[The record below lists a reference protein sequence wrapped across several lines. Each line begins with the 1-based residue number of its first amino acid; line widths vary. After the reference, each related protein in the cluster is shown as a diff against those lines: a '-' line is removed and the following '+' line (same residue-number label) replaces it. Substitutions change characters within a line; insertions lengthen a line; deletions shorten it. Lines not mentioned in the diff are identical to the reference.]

1 MANTIRD
8 FSATA
13 SINTIIAGL
22 DIDEGCSPANIND
35 AIRELMADL
44 KDVSTGAV
52 ALESPAADSLSV
64 TGNVSAATFSG
75 DGSSLTGI
83 PTPTLTSL
91 GISNHDDI
99 TVDAS
104 GNLDVTGTVTADG
117 LTVNGTIETINGTD
131 INMDGLGTG
140 QLMLD
145 GLGYKTAI
153 ALSAQGANLYTNSSA
168 RAVILGTN
176 ETQRL
181 RVQGNGDIS
190 FYDNTGT
197 TQGLFWDASTQAL
210 GLGTTTPQSTR
221 GLHVVRSNANQIRVE
236 GTGSESGIEFKDS
249 GTVNLPKIGSDGDDL
264 FFDTAYTQRMSI
276 DSSGRVTMPSQPH
289 LEMKLT
295 TSVSVA
301 NNGYV
306 DIPWDS
312 IIQNQG
318 GFSLSNSNSRI
329 TVPVTGVYLINA
341 KSRFQTTSATVG
353 ELAIMINGSY
363 YSYDYKSGADGYES
377 YREHQCIKLSASDY
391 IEIRMLNQSGTTYDI
406 TGNSSGSTTLN
417 IQLLS

>member
-1 MANTIRD
+1 
-8 FSATA
+8 
-13 SINTIIAGL
+13 
-22 DIDEGCSPANIND
+22 
-35 AIRELMADL
+35 
-44 KDVSTGAV
+44 
-52 ALESPAADSLSV
+52 
-64 TGNVSAATFSG
+64 
-75 DGSSLTGI
+75 
-83 PTPTLTSL
+83 
-91 GISNHDDI
+91 DDI
-99 TVDAS
+99 TVDGS

-353 ELAIMINGSY
+353 ELAIMINGS
-363 YSYDYKSGADGYES
+363 
-377 YREHQCIKLSASDY
+377 
-391 IEIRMLNQSGTTYDI
+391 
-406 TGNSSGSTTLN
+406 
-417 IQLLS
+417 